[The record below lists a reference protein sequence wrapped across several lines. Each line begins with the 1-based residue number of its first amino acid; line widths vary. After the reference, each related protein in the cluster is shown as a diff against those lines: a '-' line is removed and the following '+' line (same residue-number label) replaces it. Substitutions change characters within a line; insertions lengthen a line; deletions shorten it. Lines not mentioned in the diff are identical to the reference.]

1 MTMGK
6 VWRRIGMGCL
16 GAAIALSINAMVP
29 GDRSSP
35 FGAAPPTTIAA
46 HSVQFPDGT
55 VAFTTPPRLANFA
68 ATRNLAG
75 VRNATYY
82 FTVTLPA
89 EAEAGLKTLEIAL
102 IEGRANRLD
111 FDLDD
116 TAVFVGTRD
125 ERGSALPLEGATY
138 DEDSQTV
145 TLTLAE
151 AAAPGQIL
159 TFALHPRRNPRWEG
173 VYLFELTAFP
183 DGDLVRSQRVGTA
196 RLHIY
201 RPDGRDPLF

>member
-1 MTMGK
+1 MAREK
-6 VWRRIGMGCL
+6 IWRRIGVGML
-16 GAAIALSINAMVP
+16 GSAIALSINAMVP
-29 GDRSSP
+29 WDWSS
-35 FGAAPPTTIAA
+35 TITA

-55 VAFTTPPRLANFA
+55 VACTTPPRLESFA

-82 FTVTLPA
+82 FTVTLPS

-111 FDLDD
+111 FDLED
-116 TAVFVGTRD
+116 TAVFVGPRD
-125 ERGSALPLEGATY
+125 DRGSALPIEVATY
-138 DEDSQTV
+138 DEDTQTV

-151 AAAPGQIL
+151 AAAPDQTV
-159 TFALHPRRNPRWEG
+159 TFALHPRRNPRWDG
-173 VYLFELTAFP
+173 VYLFEVTALP
-183 DGDLVRSQRVGTA
+183 DGELVRSQRIGTA

>member
-1 MTMGK
+1 MTIGK
-6 VWRRIGMGCL
+6 GWRRIGMGVL
-16 GAAIALSINAMVP
+16 GTAIALSINAMVP
-29 GDRSSP
+29 WDRSSP
-35 FGAAPPTTIAA
+35 FGVAPPTTIAA
-46 HSVQFPDGT
+46 HGVQFPDGT
-55 VAFTTPPRLANFA
+55 VAFTTPPRLESFA

-89 EAEAGLKTLEIAL
+89 EAEAGLKTVEIAL

-111 FDLDD
+111 FELAD

-125 ERGSALPLEGATY
+125 ERGSALSVEVATY
-138 DEDSQTV
+138 DEDTQTV
-145 TLTLAE
+145 TLTLSE
-151 AAAPGQIL
+151 AAAPGQTL
-159 TFALHPRRNPRWEG
+159 TVALHPRRNPRWEG

-183 DGDLVRSQRVGTA
+183 DGEMVRPQRIGTA